1 MGKWKGDRYRMTRY
15 VYHGCLAGKK
25 SRDYKSCYHHVRS
38 YPKKISIHPVL
49 HLYIYICIYSPL
61 ASPSKCPRQYRV
73 RLQRPPNPSSPKK
86 VLRNCTATFSR
97 SPSSSPPLSLSLP
110 PLLRNLSTRPNTTF
124 IAVHTN
130 QKVVLAQVLVLQR
143 QKRRKKDYRK
153 DGRCLW

>member
-1 MGKWKGDRYRMTRY
+1 MITKVVTIMSALIPKNKYTSR
-15 VYHGCLAGKK
+15 LA
-25 SRDYKSCYHHVRS
+25 
-38 YPKKISIHPVL
+38 
-49 HLYIYICIYSPL
+49 YIYIYISIYSPL

-86 VLRNCTATFSR
+86 ALRNCTATFSR

-110 PLLRNLSTRPNTTF
+110 PLLRNLSMRPNTTF

-130 QKVVLAQVLVLQR
+130 QKLVLAQVLALQR

-153 DGRCLW
+153 DGRKKDYRKDGRCLW